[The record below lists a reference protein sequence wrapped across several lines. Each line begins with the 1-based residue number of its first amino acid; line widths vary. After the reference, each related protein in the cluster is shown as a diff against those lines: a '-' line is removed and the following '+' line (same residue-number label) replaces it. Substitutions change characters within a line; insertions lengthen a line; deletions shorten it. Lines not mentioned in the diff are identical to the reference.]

1 MKKFMLAAL
10 GTVLFLASCNT
21 NKIVT
26 VDANKFEGLI
36 KWSKVQLVDART
48 AEEYASG
55 RIPGATN
62 IDVKKDDFKQLAE
75 EKLNKDK
82 PVAIY
87 CRSGKRSLIG
97 AGILKNAKFKVINL
111 RGGIME
117 WEKAGKSISK

>member
-1 MKKFMLAAL
+1 MNSA
-10 GTVLFLASCNT
+10 
-21 NKIVT
+21 
-26 VDANKFEGLI
+26 
-36 KWSKVQLVDART
+36 
-48 AEEYASG
+48 
-55 RIPGATN
+55 
-62 IDVKKDDFKQLAE
+62 VKKDDFKQLAE

-117 WEKAGKSISK
+117 WQKAGKSISK

>member
-1 MKKFMLAAL
+1 MKKVMLAAL

-26 VDANKFEGLI
+26 VDANKFEGLV
-36 KWSKVQLVDART
+36 KSSKVQLLDART

-62 IDVKKDDFKQLAE
+62 IDVKKGDFKQLAE
-75 EKLNKDK
+75 EKLSKDK

-87 CRSGKRSLIG
+87 CRSGKRSLNG
-97 AGILKNAKFKVINL
+97 AGILKKAKFKVINL

-117 WEKAGKSISK
+117 WEQAGKSISK

>member
-1 MKKFMLAAL
+1 MKKVMLVAL
-10 GTVLFLASCNT
+10 GTILFLASCNT

-36 KWSKVQLVDART
+36 NSSKVQLVDART

-55 RIPGATN
+55 KISDATN
-62 IDVKKDDFKQLAE
+62 IDVKKEDFKQLAE
-75 EKLNKDK
+75 EKLNKDI

-97 AGILKNAKFKVINL
+97 ADILKKAKFKVINL
-111 RGGIME
+111 RGGIIE

>member
-1 MKKFMLAAL
+1 MKKVMLVAL
-10 GTVLFLASCNT
+10 GTILFLASCNT

-36 KWSKVQLVDART
+36 NSSKVQLVDART

-55 RIPGATN
+55 KISGATN
-62 IDVKKDDFKQLAE
+62 IDVKKEDFKQLAE
-75 EKLNKDK
+75 EKLNKDI

-97 AGILKNAKFKVINL
+97 ADILKKAKFKVINL
-111 RGGIME
+111 RGGIIE

>member
-36 KWSKVQLVDART
+36 KSSKVQLVDART

-62 IDVKKDDFKQLAE
+62 IDVKKDDFKQLTE

-117 WEKAGKSISK
+117 WEKAEKSISK

>member
-10 GTVLFLASCNT
+10 GTALFLASCNT

-36 KWSKVQLVDART
+36 KSSKVQLVDART

-62 IDVKKDDFKQLAE
+62 IDVKKDDFKLLAE

-111 RGGIME
+111 RGGIIE

>member
-1 MKKFMLAAL
+1 MKKVMLVAL
-10 GTVLFLASCNT
+10 GTILFLASCNT

-36 KWSKVQLVDART
+36 NSSKVQLVDART

-55 RIPGATN
+55 KILGATN
-62 IDVKKDDFKQLAE
+62 IDVKKEDFKQLAE
-75 EKLNKDK
+75 EKLNKDI

-97 AGILKNAKFKVINL
+97 ADILKKAKFKVINL
-111 RGGIME
+111 RGGIIE

>member
-1 MKKFMLAAL
+1 MLVAL
-10 GTVLFLASCNT
+10 GTILFLASCNT

-36 KWSKVQLVDART
+36 NSSKVQLVDART

-55 RIPGATN
+55 KISGATN
-62 IDVKKDDFKQLAE
+62 IDVKKEDFKQLAE
-75 EKLNKDK
+75 EKLNKDI

-97 AGILKNAKFKVINL
+97 ADILKKAKFKVINL
-111 RGGIME
+111 RGGIIE

>member
-1 MKKFMLAAL
+1 MLVAL
-10 GTVLFLASCNT
+10 GTILFLASCNT

-36 KWSKVQLVDART
+36 NSSKVQLVDART
-48 AEEYASG
+48 AEEYTSG
-55 RIPGATN
+55 NISGATN
-62 IDVKKDDFKQLAE
+62 IDVKKEDFKQLAE
-75 EKLNKDK
+75 EKLNKDI

-97 AGILKNAKFKVINL
+97 ADILKKAKFKVINL
-111 RGGIME
+111 RGGIIE